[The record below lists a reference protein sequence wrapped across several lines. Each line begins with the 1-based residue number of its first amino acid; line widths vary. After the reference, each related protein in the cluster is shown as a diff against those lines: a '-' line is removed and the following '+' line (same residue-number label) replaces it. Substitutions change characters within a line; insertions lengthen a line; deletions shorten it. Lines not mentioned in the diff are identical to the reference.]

1 MAQNDD
7 LLRPVG
13 GGHPDPVLPPDLVG
27 RPLDVG
33 VRRLRLL
40 GIDNGDVVVLFY
52 AAQTAL
58 HLVGVKHQ
66 DDPAFPVALIVAQ
79 EVAQLFPGGVQMF
92 RRQLFQLVPRE
103 NDIIP
108 VYQQIILA
116 GEGLFQ
122 FPPFFLRI
130 IGHRPLRSLGWKKT
144 LPLHRAVGPLE
155 DGLQFLI
162 LGCGPCVG
170 TDGPPLGGRFLRFR
184 LRPLRAPA
192 AVHLGVLGHLPPRD
206 HHTGPVGAEHGIRRV
221 FHVPFRV
228 VPHGLDDGFRLR
240 AGEIPRRDA
249 GQPPLSTGVDRHLP
263 GVIPKAR
270 HRGRAGEGRFLSHG
284 LRRVHLA
291 AHLLQV
297 RHGPAHLLGGDL
309 QPEPVPRLQQHAF
322 RLHQPLPHGPVGGL
336 SEIAALGVLFVGAAR
351 QQGDF
356 DIGDG

>member
-1 MAQNDD
+1 M
-7 LLRPVG
+7 
-13 GGHPDPVLPPDLVG
+13 
-27 RPLDVG
+27 
-33 VRRLRLL
+33 
-40 GIDNGDVVVLFY
+40 
-52 AAQTAL
+52 
-58 HLVGVKHQ
+58 
-66 DDPAFPVALIVAQ
+66 
-79 EVAQLFPGGVQMF
+79 
-92 RRQLFQLVPRE
+92 
-103 NDIIP
+103 
-108 VYQQIILA
+108 
-116 GEGLFQ
+116 
-122 FPPFFLRI
+122 

-155 DGLQFLI
+155 NGLQLLV

-263 GVIPKAR
+263 GIIPKAR

-297 RHGPAHLLGGDL
+297 HHGPAHLLGGDF
-309 QPEPVPRLQQHAF
+309 QPEPVPRLQQHTF
-322 RLHQPLPHGPVGGL
+322 RLHQPMPHGPVGGL

>member
-27 RPLDVG
+27 RPLDIG

-58 HLVGVKHQ
+58 YLVGVEHQ
-66 DDPAFPVALIVAQ
+66 DHPAPPVALIVAQ
-79 EVAQLFPGGVQMF
+79 QVAQLLPGGIQIF
-92 RRQLFQLVPRE
+92 RRRLFQLVPRE

-162 LGCGPCVG
+162 LGCGPGVG

-221 FHVPFRV
+221 FHVPLRV

-263 GVIPKAR
+263 GVIPEPR

-297 RHGPAHLLGGDL
+297 RHGPAHLLGGDF
-309 QPEPVPRLQQHAF
+309 QPEPVPRLQQHTF
-322 RLHQPLPHGPVGGL
+322 RLHQPMPHGPVGGL